1 MKLEIEIDYE
11 DIGKLWHTGHVSTL
25 GEAAWRLE
33 VIKDFGFTFPD
44 DKKLFFMHID
54 GYSNYLQALVVCHYY
69 KKREAPTAIFWDT
82 SEEGG
87 WVVAT
92 SDREEID
99 RFSDE

>member
-25 GEAAWRLE
+25 GEAEWRLE

-44 DKKLFFMHID
+44 DKKLFFMYID
-54 GYSNYLQALVVCHYY
+54 GYSNYLQALVVYHYY
-69 KKREAPTAIFWDT
+69 KKREVATAIFWDLDDY
-82 SEEGG
+82 GA